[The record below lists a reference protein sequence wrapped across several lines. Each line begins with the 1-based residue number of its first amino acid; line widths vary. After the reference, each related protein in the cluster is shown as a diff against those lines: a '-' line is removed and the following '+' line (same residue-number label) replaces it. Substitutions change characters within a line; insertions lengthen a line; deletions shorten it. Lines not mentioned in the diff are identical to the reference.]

1 MKKIFIALTAIAL
14 FISCKNETKN
24 DSTAVEKMG
33 REKEKDE
40 KPQLQNEQNKNDFIG
55 NISDSIAAPQE
66 EPDKRKKN
74 QQSPLVEQDWDKKI
88 IKTANLNLEVKDYNA
103 YNTSLRDKLKQFGG
117 YIAQEEQSQ
126 SDYKIE
132 NTITIKIPVDQ
143 FDDAVN
149 SISSNTKA
157 LNEKKIT
164 SEDVTTEVIDT
175 RSRLEAKKQV
185 RLRYL
190 DLLKEARNME
200 EILSVQSEING
211 IQEQIESAAGR
222 MEYLQ
227 HSSSFSTIH
236 LTYYQVLKEGA
247 INPDKPSFATR
258 ITNAFQFG
266 WNWIGE
272 LSIGIVSLWPLLLVI
287 FGIIIFYKR
296 ANRSKPKQA

>member
-14 FISCKNETKN
+14 FISCKNENQKE
-24 DSTAVEKMG
+24 SLAVQETDFKKIEKY
-33 REKEKDE
+33 
-40 KPQLQNEQNKNDFIG
+40 KPQDDVNKSGIVG
-55 NISDSIAAPQE
+55 NISDTIAAPQE
-66 EPDKRKKN
+66 EPEAKKN
-74 QQSPLVEQDWDKKI
+74 QQAPLIKQDWDKKI
-88 IKTANLNLEVKDYNA
+88 IKTANLNLEVKDYND
-103 YNTSLRDKLKQFGG
+103 YNSSLRDKLKQFGG

-126 SDYKIE
+126 SEYKIE
-132 NTITIKIPVDQ
+132 NIITIKIPVDQ

-149 SISSNTKA
+149 SISSNVKE
-157 LNEKKIT
+157 LKEKKIT

-190 DLLKEARNME
+190 DLLKQAKNME

-236 LTYYQVLKEGA
+236 LTFYQVLNGA
-247 INPDKPSFATR
+247 AIDSDKPTFSTR
-258 ITNAFQFG
+258 ITNAFRFV

-272 LSIGIVSLWPLLLVI
+272 LSIGVVSIWPLLLAV
-287 FGIIIFYKR
+287 FGIILFYKR
-296 ANRSKPKQA
+296 SNRSKPKQA

>member
-1 MKKIFIALTAIAL
+1 MKKILIALTAIAL
-14 FISCKNETKN
+14 FISCKNEHKN
-24 DSTAVEKMG
+24 EDVALLRKDLDKIEKSQSQN
-33 REKEKDE
+33 
-40 KPQLQNEQNKNDFIG
+40 KPGKNDFIG
-55 NISDSIAAPQE
+55 DIRDTIAAPQE
-66 EPDKRKKN
+66 DGQNNAKKN
-74 QQSPLVEQDWDKKI
+74 QQTPLVKQDWDKKI
-88 IKTANLNLEVKDYNA
+88 IKTANLNVEVKDYNV
-103 YNTSLRDKLKQFGG
+103 YNSSLREKLKQFGG

-132 NTITIKIPVDQ
+132 NNITIKIPVDQ

-149 SISSNTKA
+149 SISSNVKE

-190 DLLKEARNME
+190 DLLKQAKNMG

-266 WNWIGE
+266 WDWIGE
-272 LSIGIVSLWPLLLVI
+272 LSIGIVSLWPLLLVV

>member
-14 FISCKNETKN
+14 FISCKNESKK
-24 DSTAVEKMG
+24 DSLAVVETDLKKIEMY
-33 REKEKDE
+33 
-40 KPQLQNEQNKNDFIG
+40 KPQDDINKNGIVG
-55 NISDSIAAPQE
+55 NISDTVAAPQE
-66 EPDKRKKN
+66 EPDRAKKN
-74 QQSPLVEQDWDKKI
+74 QQSPLVKQDWDKKI

-103 YNTSLRDKLKQFGG
+103 YNSSLRDKLKQFGG

-126 SDYKIE
+126 SEYKIE
-132 NTITIKIPVDQ
+132 NILTIKIPVDQ

-149 SISSNTKA
+149 TISSNVKE

-190 DLLKEARNME
+190 DLLKQAKNME

-236 LTYYQVLKEGA
+236 LTFYQVLNGA
-247 INPDKPSFATR
+247 AIDSGKPTFSTR
-258 ITNAFQFG
+258 ITNAFRFG

-272 LSIGIVSLWPLLLVI
+272 LSIGVVSIWPLLLAVV
-287 FGIIIFYKR
+287 GIIIFYKR
-296 ANRSKPKQA
+296 SNRSKPKQA

>member
-14 FISCKNETKN
+14 FISCKNENQKE
-24 DSTAVEKMG
+24 SLAVQETDFKKI
-33 REKEKDE
+33 EDH
-40 KPQLQNEQNKNDFIG
+40 KPQDDVNKNGIVG
-55 NISDSIAAPQE
+55 NINDTIAAPQE
-66 EPDKRKKN
+66 EPDRAKKN
-74 QQSPLVEQDWDKKI
+74 QQTSLIKQDWDKKI
-88 IKTANLNLEVKDYNA
+88 IKIANLNLEVKDYNV
-103 YNTSLRDKLKQFGG
+103 YNLSLRDKLKQFGG

-126 SDYKIE
+126 SEYKIE
-132 NTITIKIPVDQ
+132 NILTIKIPVDQ

-149 SISSNTKA
+149 SISSNVKE

-190 DLLKEARNME
+190 DLLKQAKNME

-272 LSIGIVSLWPLLLVI
+272 LSIGLVSLWPILLVG
-287 FGIIIFYKR
+287 FGIFVFYKR
-296 ANRSKPKQA
+296 SRRPKTKQA

>member
-1 MKKIFIALTAIAL
+1 MALDRTIVDEKKQPI
-14 FISCKNETKN
+14 
-24 DSTAVEKMG
+24 
-33 REKEKDE
+33 KDE
-40 KPQLQNEQNKNDFIG
+40 EKNKQQLSDVIG
-55 NISDSIAAPQE
+55 NNGTYKVPQND
-66 EPDKRKKN
+66 EPKQVKQPQKS
-74 QQSPLVEQDWDKKI
+74 QEPKQDWDKKI
-88 IKTANLNLEVKDYNA
+88 IKTANLNLEVSDYKA
-103 YNTSLRDKLKQFGG
+103 YNISLREKLKQFGA

-126 SDYKIE
+126 SEYKIE
-132 NTITIKIPVDQ
+132 NILTIKIPVDQ

-149 SISSNTKA
+149 TISSNVKG

-164 SEDVTTEVIDT
+164 SEDVTTEVVDT

-190 DLLKEARNME
+190 DLLKQAKNME

-236 LTYYQVLKEGA
+236 LTFYHVLKVGA
-247 INPDKPSFATR
+247 VDPDKPSFAAR

-272 LSIGIVSLWPLLLVI
+272 LAIGLVSLWPLLLVV

-296 ANRSKPKQA
+296 SRKPKPKQA